1 MDKAMKEKKAVAS
14 TLEPTVRI
22 GRAGLTNAVVY
33 EIKNQLEKKEAL
45 KIKILGATRDEIK
58 TISQELVKRTETE
71 LVEIRGN
78 TITLW
83 QKEGQGGLGV

>member
-1 MDKAMKEKKAVAS
+1 MDKVMKEKKAVAS

-22 GRAGLTNAVVY
+22 GKAGLTNAIVE
-33 EIKNQLEKKEAL
+33 EIKSQLEKKEAL
-45 KIKILGATRDEIK
+45 KIKVLGATRDEIK
-58 TISQELVKRTETE
+58 TISQELVRRTETE

-83 QKEGQGGLGV
+83 QKESLGG

>member
-1 MDKAMKEKKAVAS
+1 LDKVMKEKKAVAS

-22 GRAGLTNAVVY
+22 GKAGLTNAIVE
-33 EIKNQLEKKEAL
+33 EIKSQLEKKEAL
-45 KIKILGATRDEIK
+45 KIKVLGATRDEIK
-58 TISQELVKRTETE
+58 TISQELVRRTETE

-83 QKEGQGGLGV
+83 QKESLGG

>member
-1 MDKAMKEKKAVAS
+1 MKEKRAVAS

-22 GRAGLTNAVVY
+22 GRSGLTNAVVE
-33 EIKNQLEKKEAL
+33 EIKSQLEKKDAL

-58 TISQELVKRTETE
+58 MISQELVKRTETE

-83 QKEGQGGLGV
+83 QKEDQGDQLV